1 MREKQRPTPQ
11 SLMVAWTFEIKLNI
25 VIFSEGQLDWLL
37 CDTCN
42 TNILSFVPQIRKE
55 WKELWWNGGWG
66 GWGVTLWWY
75 QFIGSKFVGQNSYT
89 ACGMER
95 S

>member
-55 WKELWWNGGWG
+55 
-66 GWGVTLWWY
+66 
-75 QFIGSKFVGQNSYT
+75 
-89 ACGMER
+89 
-95 S
+95 